1 MNEKNLVK
9 CLDILL
15 GNANKNILLLLKK
28 LTKNYFGNS
37 END

>member
-1 MNEKNLVK
+1 MNVKILVK
-9 CLDILL
+9 CLDIFL

-28 LTKNYFGNS
+28 LTKNYFAIS